1 MAVATKARSQS
12 TKKPA
17 KLKPKKISGAE
28 IIYRSLERE
37 GVRYVFG
44 HPGAILLTL
53 LDLFLERSKIKH
65 LLIRHEQCA
74 AHMAEGYARAS
85 GEVGV
90 CLTTSGPGATN
101 LITGITDAYMDSI
114 PIVCLTGQVATTMV
128 GNDAFQEADI
138 VGMTRTVTKHSYLVK
153 STDDLAETIQE
164 AFYIART
171 GRPGPVLVD
180 LPKDVLLG
188 DGHYQIPEKVDLRG
202 YKPTTKGH
210 PRQIQRVAEA
220 IKESKQPLLYV
231 GGGAIHAEAHKE
243 ILKLAETAEI
253 PVTYTLLGAGAFPSA
268 HELSLGMLG
277 MHGTAY
283 ANYATMECDLLIAVG
298 ARFDDR
304 VTGKVS
310 EFATRAKIIHIDI
323 DPTAIGKNKAADIPV
338 VGDARLVLAE
348 VNKLVKPQKRA
359 LWKKRIQNL
368 RAEYPLTFD
377 SPEGAPIKPQEAI
390 VALSEEVG
398 DKAIITTEVGQ
409 HQMWAAQFYN
419 FTFPR
424 QFISSGGLG
433 TMGFGFPA
441 AIGVALARPD
451 KLAIDIAGDGSFQMV
466 MQEVATAVQY
476 GIPVKVFLLNN
487 ATLGMVRQWQDLF
500 MDRRFSEVDFDSSPD
515 YVKLAEA
522 FGASGRRIVDKEEL
536 RPAIQEMITTPGPYI
551 LDVIVDPDELVFPM
565 VPAGSATKDMIVRD
579 SRKKVLRGK
588 LSALPDN

>member
-1 MAVATKARSQS
+1 MAVATKARSQTTRQP
-12 TKKPA
+12 TK
-17 KLKPKKISGAE
+17 LTPKKISGAE

-37 GVRYVFG
+37 GVKYVFG

-85 GEVGV
+85 GKVGV

-164 AFYIART
+164 AFYISRT

-210 PRQIQRVAEA
+210 PRQIKRVAEA

-231 GGGAIHAEAHKE
+231 GGGAIHAEAHSE

-338 VGDARLVLAE
+338 VGDARQVLAE

-368 RAEYPLTFD
+368 RTEYPLSFD

-536 RPAIQEMITTPGPYI
+536 RPAIQEMITTSGPYI

>member
-1 MAVATKARSQS
+1 MAVATKTSSQPA
-12 TKKPA
+12 KQPA

-37 GVRYVFG
+37 GVKYVFG

-53 LDLFLERSKIKH
+53 LDLFLERSNIKH

-188 DGHYQIPEKVDLRG
+188 DGHYEVPEKVDLRG

-231 GGGAIHAEAHKE
+231 GGGAIHAEAHEE

-283 ANYATMECDLLIAVG
+283 ANYATIECDLLIAVG

-338 VGDARLVLAE
+338 VGDARQVLAE

-359 LWKKRIQNL
+359 LWIKRIENL
-368 RAEYPLTFD
+368 KTEYPLTFD
-377 SPEGAPIKPQEAI
+377 SAEGAPIKPQEAI

-500 MDRRFSEVDFDSSPD
+500 MDRRFSEVDFDASPD

-522 FGASGRRIVDKEEL
+522 FGAGGRRIVDKEEL
-536 RPAIQEMITTPGPYI
+536 RPAIQEMITTPGPFI

>member
-1 MAVATKARSQS
+1 MAVATKARSQT
-12 TKKPA
+12 TKQPT

-37 GVRYVFG
+37 GVKYVFG

-85 GEVGV
+85 GTVGV

-188 DGHYQIPEKVDLRG
+188 DGYYQVPEKVDLRG

-231 GGGAIHAEAHKE
+231 GGGAIHAEAHEE

-359 LWKKRIQNL
+359 LWKKRTQNL
-368 RAEYPLTFD
+368 RAEYPLSFD

-536 RPAIQEMITTPGPYI
+536 RPAIQEMVTTPGPFI

-579 SRKKVLRGK
+579 SRKKVLQGK

>member
-12 TKKPA
+12 TKQPA

-37 GVRYVFG
+37 GVKYVFG

>member
-1 MAVATKARSQS
+1 MAVATKTRSQT
-12 TKKPA
+12 TKQPS

-37 GVRYVFG
+37 GVKYVFG

-85 GEVGV
+85 GTVGV

-188 DGHYQIPEKVDLRG
+188 DGLYQIPEKVDLRG

-231 GGGAIHAEAHKE
+231 GGGAIHSEAHKE

-338 VGDARLVLAE
+338 VGDARQVLAE
-348 VNKLVKPQKRA
+348 VNQLVKPQKRA

-368 RAEYPLTFD
+368 RAEYPLSFD

-476 GIPVKVFLLNN
+476 SIPVKVFLLNN

-536 RPAIQEMITTPGPYI
+536 RPAIQEMITTPGPFI

>member
-1 MAVATKARSQS
+1 MATKAKSQS
-12 TKKPA
+12 TKQPA

-37 GVRYVFG
+37 GVKYVFG

-220 IKESKQPLLYV
+220 IQESKQPLLYV
-231 GGGAIHAEAHKE
+231 GGGAIHSEAHKE

>member
-1 MAVATKARSQS
+1 MALTTKSKHPTR
-12 TKKPA
+12 
-17 KLKPKKISGAE
+17 LKTPNLSGAE

-37 GVRYVFG
+37 GVKYVFG

-53 LDLFLERSKIKH
+53 LDLFLKRSQIKH
-65 LLIRHEQCA
+65 ILTRHEQCA

-85 GEVGV
+85 GQVGV

-101 LITGITDAYMDSI
+101 LITGIADAFMDSI
-114 PIVCLTGQVATTMV
+114 PIVCLTGQVSTFMV

-138 VGMTRTVTKHSYLVK
+138 VGMTRTITKHNYLVK
-153 STDDLAETIQE
+153 TTEELPTVLQQ

-180 LPKDVLLG
+180 MPKDVILG
-188 DGHYQIPEKVDLRG
+188 QAPFEVPEAVDIRG
-202 YKPTTKGH
+202 YKPTTRGH
-210 PRQIQRVAEA
+210 PRQIERVAEA
-220 IKESKQPLLYV
+220 IHEAKQPILYV
-231 GGGAIHAEAHKE
+231 GGGVIHSEGHAEL
-243 ILKLAETAEI
+243 LKLAETADI
-253 PVTYTLLGAGAFPSA
+253 PVTYTLLGAGSFPSA

-283 ANYATMECDLLIAVG
+283 ANYAVCECDLLIAVG

-310 EFATRAKIIHIDI
+310 EFASRAKIVHIDI
-323 DPTAIGKNKAADIPV
+323 DPTAIGKNKHADIPV
-338 VGDARLVLAE
+338 VGDARQVLHE
-348 VNKLVKPQKRA
+348 LNKLAKPQKRP
-359 LWKKRIQNL
+359 LWRKRVDRL
-368 RAEYPLTFD
+368 KGEYPLAFE
-377 SPEGAPIKPQEAI
+377 SQASPIKPQEAI
-390 VALSEEVG
+390 LTLSQEVG

-441 AIGVALARPD
+441 AIGAALARPD

-466 MQEVATAVQY
+466 LQEMATAVQY
-476 GIPVKVFLLNN
+476 GIPAKVFLLNN

-500 MDRRFSEVDFDSSPD
+500 MDRRFSEVDLLASPD

-522 FGASGRRIVDKEEL
+522 FGASGLRVTERDDL
-536 RPAIQEMITTPGPYI
+536 RPAIRKMIETPGPFI
-551 LDVIVDPDELVFPM
+551 LDVVVDPDELVFPM
-565 VPAGSATKDMIVRD
+565 VPAGAATKDMIVRD
-579 SRKKVLRGK
+579 GRKKSLRGK

>member
-1 MAVATKARSQS
+1 MAVATKAKSQTTRQP
-12 TKKPA
+12 TK
-17 KLKPKKISGAE
+17 LTPKKISGAE

-37 GVRYVFG
+37 GVKYVFG

-85 GEVGV
+85 GKVGV

-188 DGHYQIPEKVDLRG
+188 DGHYQIPEKVALRG

-210 PRQIQRVAEA
+210 PKQIKRVAEA

-231 GGGAIHAEAHKE
+231 GGGAIHAEAHSE

-338 VGDARLVLAE
+338 VGDARQVLAE

-368 RAEYPLTFD
+368 RAEYPLSFD

>member
-37 GVRYVFG
+37 GVKYVFG

>member
-1 MAVATKARSQS
+1 
-12 TKKPA
+12 
-17 KLKPKKISGAE
+17 
-28 IIYRSLERE
+28 
-37 GVRYVFG
+37 
-44 HPGAILLTL
+44 
-53 LDLFLERSKIKH
+53 
-65 LLIRHEQCA
+65 
-74 AHMAEGYARAS
+74 MAEGYARAS

-114 PIVCLTGQVATTMV
+114 PIVCFTGQVATSMV

-138 VGMTRTVTKHSYLVK
+138 VGMTRTITKHSYLVQ

-188 DGHYQIPEKVDLRG
+188 DGNYQFPDKVELRG

-210 PRQIQRVAEA
+210 PRQIQRVAKA

-231 GGGAIHAEAHKE
+231 GGGAIHAEAHSE
-243 ILKLAETAEI
+243 IVKLAETAEI

-298 ARFDDR
+298 SRFDDR

-338 VGDARLVLAE
+338 VGDARQVLAE
-348 VNKLVKPQKRA
+348 VNKLVEPQKRA
-359 LWKKRIQNL
+359 LWKKRIENL
-368 RAEYPLTFD
+368 KAEYPLTFD
-377 SPEGAPIKPQEAI
+377 SPEGSPIKPQEAI

-441 AIGVALARPD
+441 AIGAALARPD

-466 MQEVATAVQY
+466 MQEIATAVQY

-487 ATLGMVRQWQDLF
+487 GTLGMVRQWQDLF
-500 MDRRFSEVDFDSSPD
+500 MDRRFSEVDFECSPD
-515 YVKLAEA
+515 YVKIAEA
-522 FGASGRRIVDKEEL
+522 FGASGRRIVDKEEI
-536 RPAIQEMITTPGPYI
+536 RPAIQEMISTPGPYI

-565 VPAGSATKDMIVRD
+565 VPAGGATKDMIVRD
-579 SRKKVLRGK
+579 SRKKILQGK

>member
-1 MAVATKARSQS
+1 MATKAKSQPA
-12 TKKPA
+12 KQPA
-17 KLKPKKISGAE
+17 KLKPKKIPGAE
-28 IIYRSLERE
+28 IIYRGLERE
-37 GVRYVFG
+37 GVEYVFG

-53 LDLFLERSKIKH
+53 LDLFLERSNIKH

-85 GEVGV
+85 GKVGV

-153 STDDLAETIQE
+153 STDELAETIQE

-188 DGHYQIPEKVDLRG
+188 DGHYEIPEKVDLRG

-220 IKESKQPLLYV
+220 IKESRQPLLYV
-231 GGGAIHAEAHKE
+231 GGGAIHAEAHEE

-310 EFATRAKIIHIDI
+310 EFASRAKIIHIDI

-348 VNKLVKPQKRA
+348 VNKLINPQKRA
-359 LWKKRIQNL
+359 LWKKRIENL

-377 SPEGAPIKPQEAI
+377 SSEGAPIKPQEAI

-398 DKAIITTEVGQ
+398 DRAIITTEVGQ
-409 HQMWAAQFYN
+409 HQMWAAQFYS

-466 MQEVATAVQY
+466 MQEIATAVQY
-476 GIPVKVFLLNN
+476 NIPVKVFLLNN

-500 MDRRFSEVDFDSSPD
+500 MDRRFSEVNFDASPD

-522 FGASGRRIVDKEEL
+522 FGANGRQIVHKEDL
-536 RPAIQEMITTPGPYI
+536 RSAIQEMIATPGPYI

-579 SRKKVLRGK
+579 TRKKVLRGK

>member
-37 GVRYVFG
+37 GVKYVFG

-210 PRQIQRVAEA
+210 PKQIQRVAEA

>member
-1 MAVATKARSQS
+1 MALTTKSKHPTR
-12 TKKPA
+12 
-17 KLKPKKISGAE
+17 LKTPNLSGAE

-37 GVRYVFG
+37 GVKYVFG

-53 LDLFLERSKIKH
+53 LDLFLKRSQVKH
-65 LLIRHEQCA
+65 ILTRHEQCA

-85 GEVGV
+85 GQVGV

-101 LITGITDAYMDSI
+101 LITGIADAFMDSI
-114 PIVCLTGQVATTMV
+114 PIVCLTGQVSTFMV

-138 VGMTRTVTKHSYLVK
+138 VGMTRTITKHNYLVK
-153 STDDLAETIQE
+153 TTEELPTVLQQ

-180 LPKDVLLG
+180 MPKDVILG
-188 DGHYQIPEKVDLRG
+188 QAPFEVPEAVDIRG
-202 YKPTTKGH
+202 YKPTTRGH
-210 PRQIQRVAEA
+210 PRQIERVAEA
-220 IKESKQPLLYV
+220 IHEAKQPILYV
-231 GGGAIHAEAHKE
+231 GGGVIHSEGHAEL
-243 ILKLAETAEI
+243 LKLAETADI
-253 PVTYTLLGAGAFPSA
+253 PVTYTLLGAGSFPSA

-283 ANYATMECDLLIAVG
+283 ANYAVCECDLLIAVG

-310 EFATRAKIIHIDI
+310 EFASRAKIVHIDI
-323 DPTAIGKNKAADIPV
+323 DPTAIGKNKHADIPV
-338 VGDARLVLAE
+338 VGDARQVLHE
-348 VNKLVKPQKRA
+348 LNKLAKPQKRP
-359 LWKKRIQNL
+359 LWRKRVDRL
-368 RAEYPLTFD
+368 KGEYPLAFE
-377 SPEGAPIKPQEAI
+377 SQASPIKPQEAI
-390 VALSEEVG
+390 LTLSQEVG

-441 AIGVALARPD
+441 AIGAALARPD

-466 MQEVATAVQY
+466 LQEMATAVQY
-476 GIPVKVFLLNN
+476 GIPAKVFLLNN

-500 MDRRFSEVDFDSSPD
+500 MDRRFSEVDLLASPD

-522 FGASGRRIVDKEEL
+522 FGASGLRVTERDDL
-536 RPAIQEMITTPGPYI
+536 RPAIRKMIETPGPFI
-551 LDVIVDPDELVFPM
+551 LDVVVDPDELVFPM
-565 VPAGSATKDMIVRD
+565 VPAGAATKDMIVRD
-579 SRKKVLRGK
+579 GRKKSLRGK

>member
-12 TKKPA
+12 TKQPA

-37 GVRYVFG
+37 GVKYVFG

-310 EFATRAKIIHIDI
+310 EFASRAKIIHIDI

-368 RAEYPLTFD
+368 RTEYPLTFD

>member
-1 MAVATKARSQS
+1 MATKARSQS
-12 TKKPA
+12 TKQPA

-37 GVRYVFG
+37 GVKYVFG

-310 EFATRAKIIHIDI
+310 EFASRAKIIHIDI

>member
-1 MAVATKARSQS
+1 MAVATKAKSQ
-12 TKKPA
+12 TAKQPA
-17 KLKPKKISGAE
+17 KLKPQKISGAE
-28 IIYRSLERE
+28 IVYRSLERE
-37 GVRYVFG
+37 GVKYVFG
-44 HPGAILLTL
+44 HPGAILLTV
-53 LDLFLERSKIKH
+53 LDLFLKRSKIKH

-114 PIVCLTGQVATTMV
+114 PIVCFTGQVATSMV

-138 VGMTRTVTKHSYLVK
+138 VGMTRTITKHNYLVK

-164 AFYIART
+164 AFYISRT

-188 DGHYQIPEKVDLRG
+188 DGNYQLPEKVDLRG

-220 IKESKQPLLYV
+220 IEKSKQPLLYV
-231 GGGAIHAEAHKE
+231 GGGAIHAEAHSE
-243 ILKLAETAEI
+243 IVKLAETAEI

-323 DPTAIGKNKAADIPV
+323 DPTAIGKNKTADIPV
-338 VGDARLVLAE
+338 VGDARQVLVE
-348 VNKLVKPQKRA
+348 VNKLIKPQERP

-368 RAEYPLTFD
+368 RTEYPLTFD

-466 MQEVATAVQY
+466 MQEIATAVQY
-476 GIPVKVFLLNN
+476 DIPVKVFLLNN

-500 MDRRFSEVDFDSSPD
+500 MDRRFSEVDFESSPD

-522 FGASGRRIVDKEEL
+522 FGASGRRIVDKDDI
-536 RPAIQEMITTPGPYI
+536 RPAIQEMINTPGPFI

-565 VPAGSATKDMIVRD
+565 VPAGGATKDMIVRD
-579 SRKKVLRGK
+579 SRKKILQGK